1 MKVVIAEKPSV
12 ARELAK
18 VFGATTRKDGYI
30 EGKNYSF
37 TWAFGHLIQ
46 LAAPEAYGF
55 KGWRIE
61 NLPMLPERFKL
72 AVRQEKTKDGMKDDA
87 GVVKQLNVIKSLF
100 EQATEIIV
108 ATDAG
113 REGELI
119 FRYIY
124 YHLKCNKPFKRLWIS
139 SQTDEAIKDGFRNL
153 KPGTDYDTLFF
164 SAQCRSESDWIVG
177 LNATQALS
185 IAAGNRAVLSLGR
198 VQTPTLAMI
207 CARYL
212 ENKNF
217 KPQIYY
223 QIAIFLNK
231 DGIAFKALST
241 QNYQDKQA
249 AEEVLNNVRDV
260 AGGFLSGGNISAVE
274 VKPRKEQPPLL
285 HDLSSLQ
292 QEANKRKGYTAE
304 QTLSIA
310 QTLYESK
317 LITYPRTGSR
327 YVGDDIFATIP
338 ELIGNQTGHPTFGKQ
353 AAFLQTVPL
362 NKRSVNAKKVTDHH
376 ALLPTN
382 NKPGFLPPDQQA
394 IYDLI
399 AGRMLE
405 AFHQE
410 CLKELTKIS
419 IESGA
424 DFVANGTVIQSPGW
438 RAVFNQADDEKEDE
452 ENATLPKVVK
462 GESLPIETKT
472 LLEKQTKPKAL
483 YNEASLLKA
492 METSGKEIE
501 DDELR
506 QAMKDTGLGTPATR
520 AAIIETLIKREYIKR
535 EKKSL
540 LPTEKG
546 LAVYELVK
554 DKKIAQ
560 AELTGLWEKRLEE
573 IRSGASVSDF
583 KNEIKEYTRTI
594 TQELLEAGKE
604 LSSIIDL
611 KDDPD
616 AIACPACKKGV
627 VRFYEKA
634 AGCSE
639 YKAGC
644 KFVVWR
650 TMSEKKLSDNQIKT
664 LLEKGKTPVIKGFKA
679 KSGKSFDA
687 SLFIADGKVHF
698 FFAPKTATESS
709 GAEVSGAS
717 DS

>member
-18 VFGATTRKDGYI
+18 VFGATVKKEGYV
-30 EGKNYSF
+30 EGKGYSF

-55 KGWRIE
+55 KGWRLE

-72 AVRQEKTKDGMKDDA
+72 AVKQNKVNGVLKDDP
-87 GVVKQLNVIKSLF
+87 GVVKQLNVIRNLF
-100 EQATEIIV
+100 ESASEIIV

-124 YHLKCNKPFKRLWIS
+124 YHLKCKKPFRRLWIS
-139 SQTDEAIKDGFRNL
+139 SQTDDAIKQGFRNL
-153 KPGTDYDTLFF
+153 KPGSEYDTLFY

-185 IAAGNRAVLSLGR
+185 IAAGNHSVLSLGR

-223 QIAIFLNK
+223 QIAIWVNK
-231 DGIAFKALST
+231 DGQLFKALSVK
-241 QNYQDKQA
+241 NFDKLDA
-249 AEEVLNNVRDV
+249 AQKILEAVKDAASGFNQGAEVLNVD
-260 AGGFLSGGNISAVE
+260 

-292 QEANKRKGYTAE
+292 QEANKRKGFTAD
-304 QTLSIA
+304 QTLTLA

-327 YVGDDIFATIP
+327 YIGDDIFAEIP
-338 ELIGNQTGHPTFGKQ
+338 ALIANQTGHPMFGKQ
-353 AAFLQTVPL
+353 AAELQTAKL

-382 NKPGFLPPDQQA
+382 NKPHYLPEDQQV

-399 AGRMLE
+399 SGRMLE

-410 CLKELTKIS
+410 CIKELTKIS
-419 IESGA
+419 LESGSM
-424 DFVANGTVIQSPGW
+424 FVANGTVIQSPGW
-438 RAVFNQADDEKEDE
+438 RAVFNQADTEKEDE
-452 ENATLPKVVK
+452 ENPTLPKVTK
-462 GESLPIETKT
+462 GELLEIEKKE
-472 LLEKQTKPKAL
+472 LLEKQTKPKPL

-501 DDELR
+501 DEELR

-520 AAIIETLIKREYIKR
+520 ASIIETLIKREYIR
-535 EKKSL
+535 RDKKNL
-540 LPTEKG
+540 LPSEKG
-546 LAVYELVK
+546 IAVYDLVK
-554 DKKIAQ
+554 DKQIAQ

-573 IRSGASVSDF
+573 IRSGASVHEF
-583 KNEIKEYTRTI
+583 KNEIREYTRTI
-594 TQELLEAGKE
+594 TRELLEVGGELNGK
-604 LSSIIDL
+604 LS
-611 KDDPD
+611 PQEVEG
-616 AIACPACKKGV
+616 ATVCPLCKKGII
-627 VRFYEKA
+627 RITEKA
-634 AGCSE
+634 AGCSG
-639 YKAGC
+639 YASGC
-644 KFVVWR
+644 KFVIWR
-650 TMSEKKLSDNQIKT
+650 TMSEKKLTEEQILT
-664 LLEKGKTPVIKGFKA
+664 LIEKGKTDVIKGFKS
-679 KSGKSFDA
+679 KSGKIFDA
-687 SLFIADGKVHF
+687 SLILADGKAHF
-698 FFAPKTATESS
+698 VFEPRTINTT
-709 GAEVSGAS
+709 G
-717 DS
+717 

>member
-18 VFGATTRKDGYI
+18 VFGATNKQNGYL
-30 EGKNYSF
+30 EGKGYTF
-37 TWAFGHLIQ
+37 TWAFGHLVQ

-55 KGWRIE
+55 KGWKLE

-72 AVRQEKTKDGMKDDA
+72 AVKQTKVNGVMTDDP
-87 GVVKQLNVIKSLF
+87 GVVKQLNVIRSLF
-100 EQATEIIV
+100 ESADEIIV

-124 YHLKCNKPFKRLWIS
+124 YHLKCKKPFRRLWIS
-139 SQTDEAIKDGFRNL
+139 SQTDEAIKNGFRNL
-153 KPGTDYDTLFF
+153 KPGQEYDTLFF

-185 IAAGNRAVLSLGR
+185 IAAGNHSVLSLGR

-217 KPQIYY
+217 KPQVFY
-223 QIAIFLNK
+223 QVAIFLNK
-231 DGIAFKALST
+231 DGQVFKAISVK
-241 QNYQDKQA
+241 NFDKQEA
-249 AEEVLNNVRDV
+249 AQKVFDAVKDV
-260 AGGFLSGGNISAVE
+260 AGGFPNGAEVLQVD

-292 QEANKRKGYTAE
+292 QEANKRKGFTAD
-304 QTLSIA
+304 QTLSLA

-327 YVGDDIFATIP
+327 YIGDDVFADIP
-338 ELIGNQTGHPTFGKQ
+338 ALIANQVNHPLFGTQAGELQSVK
-353 AAFLQTVPL
+353 L

-376 ALLPTN
+376 ALLPTEI
-382 NKPGFLPPDQQA
+382 KPSYLPEDQQV
-394 IYDLI
+394 IYDLV

-410 CLKELTKIS
+410 CIKELTKITL
-419 IESGA
+419 ESGSQ
-424 DFVANGTVIQSPGW
+424 FVANGTVIQSAGW
-438 RAVFNQADDEKEDE
+438 RSVFNLSDNEKEEE
-452 ENATLPKVVK
+452 ENPTLPKVIA
-462 GESLPIETKT
+462 GEALPIEKKE
-472 LLEKQTKPKAL
+472 LLEKQTKPKPL

-520 AAIIETLIKREYIKR
+520 ASIIETLIKRDYILR
-535 EKKSL
+535 EKKNL
-540 LPTEKG
+540 LPSEKG
-546 LAVYELVK
+546 LAVYDLVK
-554 DKKIAQ
+554 DKQISQ

-573 IRSGASVSDF
+573 IRSGASVADF
-583 KNEIKEYTRTI
+583 KNEIRDYTRTI
-594 TQELLEAGKE
+594 TRELLDVGRELNGK
-604 LSSIIDL
+604 LSLQHEEGAII
-611 KDDPD
+611 
-616 AIACPACKKGV
+616 CPLCKRGV
-627 VRFYEKA
+627 IRLTEKA
-634 AGCSE
+634 AGCSA
-639 YKAGC
+639 YASGC
-644 KFVVWR
+644 KFVIWR
-650 TMSEKKLSDNQIKT
+650 TMCDKVLTDEQILSLIET
-664 LLEKGKTPVIKGFKA
+664 GKTGVIQGFKSKA
-679 KSGKSFDA
+679 GNVFNA
-687 SLFIADGKVHF
+687 SLILSEGRAHFVFEPRAVANPADIV
-698 FFAPKTATESS
+698 
-709 GAEVSGAS
+709 
-717 DS
+717 